1 MTAFFFRFV
10 NDLNPNADSG
20 VQWPTY
26 NTTARATLQFNDGD
40 VPLNITSDRERLAG
54 TDELNSLGLRF
65 PF

>member
-1 MTAFFFRFV
+1 MTDFFVRFV
-10 NDLNPNADSG
+10 SKLNPNGDSG

-40 VPLNITSDRERLAG
+40 VPLNITSDSERLAG
-54 TDELNSLGLRF
+54 TDELVSLSLRF